1 MEEEKTETPKAAPV
15 DPKKKLGQPSAAED
29 TASPYPDM
37 DLCQNIH
44 KLTVG
49 MGEPEL
55 QAAVLKQISTDLE
68 NPSLYRHLQKTLVLP
83 CGPLSEASL
92 LEMEA
97 KHAKH
102 LEELEAKVEEAK
114 ESAGDM
120 EVMDAR
126 VQIAR
131 FAAKSLSED
140 QALEAY
146 KKLLDL
152 PKVSSGKKID
162 AMMESSRVASFYG
175 DIAKSDEFIES
186 AQKLATEGGGGD
198 WDRRNRL
205 KVYLALSKLLAR
217 DIKGAAGLFID
228 CIATFSCNEICSYQ
242 SFIVYSIMS
251 NVLHLPRPELKEK
264 ILDGPEI
271 LSVATEIP
279 IVIKLVNALYDCD
292 YKTYLT
298 AMVEIEPILKADRY
312 LYPHV
317 AYWMRELHIL
327 AHKQFLDSYQSV
339 TLQAMADAFGVST
352 EFIDYHASRFIAGG
366 RLSAKIDKYGGVV
379 VTNRPDLKNAQ
390 YRDMIQKGDLLLNR
404 IQKLARVVDL

>member
-15 DPKKKLGQPSAAED
+15 ETKKKLGQQSASED

-49 MGEPEL
+49 MDGPEL
-55 QAAVLKQISTDLE
+55 QKAVLKQISTDLE
-68 NPSLYRHLQKTLVLP
+68 NPSLYRHLQKTLQFTS
-83 CGPLSEASL
+83 GPLSEAAL

-102 LEELEAKVEEAK
+102 MEELDAKVEEAK

-162 AMMESSRVASFYG
+162 SMMESSRVASFYG
-175 DIAKSDEFIES
+175 DIAKSDAFIES
-186 AQKLATEGGGGD
+186 
-198 WDRRNRL
+198 
-205 KVYLALSKLLAR
+205 
-217 DIKGAAGLFID
+217 
-228 CIATFSCNEICSYQ
+228 
-242 SFIVYSIMS
+242 
-251 NVLHLPRPELKEK
+251 
-264 ILDGPEI
+264 
-271 LSVATEIP
+271 
-279 IVIKLVNALYDCD
+279 
-292 YKTYLT
+292 
-298 AMVEIEPILKADRY
+298 
-312 LYPHV
+312 
-317 AYWMRELHIL
+317 
-327 AHKQFLDSYQSV
+327 
-339 TLQAMADAFGVST
+339 VS
-352 EFIDYHASRFIAGG
+352 
-366 RLSAKIDKYGGVV
+366 
-379 VTNRPDLKNAQ
+379 
-390 YRDMIQKGDLLLNR
+390 
-404 IQKLARVVDL
+404 

>member
-1 MEEEKTETPKAAPV
+1 MEEKKTETPKAAAPAV
-15 DPKKKLGQPSAAED
+15 VETKKKLGQPSASED

-49 MGEPEL
+49 MDEPEL

-68 NPSLYRHLQKTLVLP
+68 NPSLYRHLQTTFGISFGGAG
-83 CGPLSEASL
+83 GPLSEANL
-92 LEMEA
+92 VELET

-140 QALEAY
+140 QALDAY

-186 AQKLATEGGGGD
+186 VST
-198 WDRRNRL
+198 
-205 KVYLALSKLLAR
+205 V
-217 DIKGAAGLFID
+217 
-228 CIATFSCNEICSYQ
+228 
-242 SFIVYSIMS
+242 
-251 NVLHLPRPELKEK
+251 
-264 ILDGPEI
+264 
-271 LSVATEIP
+271 LSVP
-279 IVIKLVNALYDCD
+279 
-292 YKTYLT
+292 
-298 AMVEIEPILKADRY
+298 
-312 LYPHV
+312 
-317 AYWMRELHIL
+317 
-327 AHKQFLDSYQSV
+327 SV
-339 TLQAMADAFGVST
+339 G
-352 EFIDYHASRFIAGG
+352 
-366 RLSAKIDKYGGVV
+366 
-379 VTNRPDLKNAQ
+379 
-390 YRDMIQKGDLLLNR
+390 
-404 IQKLARVVDL
+404 